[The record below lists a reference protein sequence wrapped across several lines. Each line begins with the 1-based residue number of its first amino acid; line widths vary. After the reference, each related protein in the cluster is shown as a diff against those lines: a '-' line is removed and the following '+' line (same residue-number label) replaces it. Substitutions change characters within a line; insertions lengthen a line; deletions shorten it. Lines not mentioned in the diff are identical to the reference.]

1 MQLSVII
8 VSYNTADLT
17 IQTLQSLEADIFSS
31 EKLKN
36 KAEVFVVDNN
46 STDDSIQKL
55 KSFKHSSNLEIT
67 IIENNTN
74 SGFAAANNQAIERST
89 GKFILL
95 LNSDTVVQL
104 GALDKMITAFQY
116 AADAPTAV
124 LSSATDKL
132 DHLGILAATLLNED
146 ETIQPQGGSFP
157 TLTSLFFHMSLLDDI
172 PLLGKLL
179 PSTQHTGLR
188 HNQGSSIT
196 LDSAIDELSSKP
208 DLLLTDWVGGTAMM
222 IRRSVIKEI
231 GLLDSAIFM
240 YGEDIEFCMRASAHH
255 WDVAIH
261 NGAYITHLGSRSGS
275 SENALQGE
283 LLGYIYIWS
292 KHKPLWQL
300 PLAKGILLFGILLR
314 IIIFS
319 ILNKRHRAAIYLRLL
334 HSVQKTST

>member
-1 MQLSVII
+1 
-8 VSYNTADLT
+8 
-17 IQTLQSLEADIFSS
+17 
-31 EKLKN
+31 
-36 KAEVFVVDNN
+36 
-46 STDDSIQKL
+46 
-55 KSFKHSSNLEIT
+55 
-67 IIENNTN
+67 
-74 SGFAAANNQAIERST
+74 
-89 GKFILL
+89 
-95 LNSDTVVQL
+95 
-104 GALDKMITAFQY
+104 
-116 AADAPTAV
+116 
-124 LSSATDKL
+124 
-132 DHLGILAATLLNED
+132 
-146 ETIQPQGGSFP
+146 
-157 TLTSLFFHMSLLDDI
+157 MSLLDDI